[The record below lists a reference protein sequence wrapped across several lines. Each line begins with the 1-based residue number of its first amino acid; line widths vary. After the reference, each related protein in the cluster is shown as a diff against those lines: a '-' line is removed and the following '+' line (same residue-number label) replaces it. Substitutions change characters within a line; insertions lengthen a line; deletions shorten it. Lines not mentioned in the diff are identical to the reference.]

1 MQVFSRRLFGLLSV
15 LIAAVA
21 IAACGGG
28 DDNSDSGD
36 SGGGSAE
43 STPAGGRTGGE
54 ATFAYASFPDYLDPA
69 LAYTVPGWQALAD
82 TNMPLLT
89 YKRVKGE
96 EGATLIPALAEAM
109 PEVSDDGTT
118 YTLTLRDGLK
128 YSDGSPV
135 KANDFEHTI
144 KRVINLESGGSSFFT
159 GNIVGAE
166 EYEKAGK
173 AKGDISGITADD
185 ATRKITI
192 KIKQASGQFPFILA
206 MDFGGLVPGDTP
218 FENLTKSP
226 PAGVGPFKITSVQTG
241 RSFVM
246 ERNENY
252 PEIEGLPAAKLDKIT
267 VNAVTNDSRAITDV
281 LQNKADYYDEPPSS
295 DALREFREQ
304 APERYRGEVTN
315 STYYYFL
322 NQRVK
327 PFDNPQVRQAVNFAI
342 DKRALQRLFGGLL
355 TPSCNFLPPGMQGY
369 TKIDPCPY
377 GDPKAAPDLAKAK
390 QMIQEAGVAGQS
402 VTVYGNDEE
411 LTRNVTEYLSDVL
424 EQIGLKP
431 QLRIVNGDVYFQT
444 IGNQNTKAAAGFANW
459 FQDYPHPY
467 NFMFLIDGA
476 SIQNTN
482 NQNFGNVDDEKI
494 NSMLAEANKKDISEA
509 APEYAAVDKQLVTNG
524 DVVPYGNRVLPF
536 IMSDKMDFQSAL
548 FHPVLQAVYSTF
560 ALKG

>member
-28 DDNSDSGD
+28 NDNGDSGD

-43 STPAGGRTGGE
+43 STPAGGRDGGE

-69 LAYTVPGWQALAD
+69 LSYTVAGWQALAD
-82 TNMPLLT
+82 TNLPLLT

-96 EGATLIPALAEAM
+96 EGAKLIPALAEAM
-109 PEVSDDGTT
+109 PEVSSDGTT

-144 KRVINLESGGSSFFT
+144 KRVINLESGGSSFYT
-159 GNIVGAE
+159 SNIVGADD
-166 EYEKAGK
+166 YEKAGK

-206 MDFGGLVPGDTP
+206 MDFAGLVPGDTP
-218 FENLTKSP
+218 FSNETKSP
-226 PAGVGPFKITSVQTG
+226 PPGVGPFKITSVATG

-246 ERNENY
+246 EKNANY
-252 PEIEGLPAAKLDKIT
+252 PEIEGLPAAHLDKIT
-267 VNAVTNDSRAITDV
+267 INAVTQDSRAITDV

-295 DALREFREQ
+295 DALREFRDQ

-322 NQRVK
+322 NARVK

-369 TKIDPCPY
+369 QKIDPCPY
-377 GDPKAAPDLAKAK
+377 GDPKAAPDIAKAK
-390 QMIQEAGVAGQS
+390 QMIQQAGVAGQS

-411 LTRNVTEYLSDVL
+411 LTRNVTEYLADVL

-476 SIQNTN
+476 SIQDTN

-524 DVVPYGNRVLPF
+524 DVVPYGNRILPF
-536 IMSDKMDFQSAL
+536 IMSDRMDFQSAL